1 MATYSR
7 KKEARANKH
16 FGFTTQIPRVSEQDM
31 LDTIEAAIDAGEEP
45 LILMLDRVQDPH
57 NLGAIL
63 RSADASGVH
72 FVIAPVK
79 DAPAI
84 TETVRRIA
92 CGGAE
97 RLPYVQV
104 RNMNNVIRKLK
115 DMNIHIIATSD
126 HKGSV
131 DLWDAQMTGSVAI
144 IMGAE
149 ATGVRRMSAELSDE
163 LIRIPMAGSVECLNV
178 SVATGVCLFE
188 ALRQRTI

>member
-16 FGFTTQIPRVSEQDM
+16 FGFTTQIPQISEPDM
-31 LDTIEAAIDAGEEP
+31 LDTIEEAINAGEEP
-45 LILMLDRVQDPH
+45 LLLLLDRVQDPH

-63 RSADASGVH
+63 RSADAAGVH

-79 DAPAI
+79 EAPRI

-97 RLPYVQV
+97 QLPYVQV

-115 DMNIHIIATSD
+115 DFGVHLIATSD

-131 DLWDAQMTGSVAI
+131 DLWDASMTGPLGI

-163 LIRIPMAGSVECLNV
+163 LIRIPMAGSVDCLNV

-188 ALRQRTI
+188 AMRQRAI

>member
-16 FGFTTQIPRVSEQDM
+16 VGFGTQIPRFSEQEM
-31 LDTIEAAIDAGEEP
+31 LDTIEETIDAGEEP
-45 LILMLDRVQDPH
+45 LILLLDRVQDPH

-63 RSADASGVH
+63 RSADAAGVQ

-79 DAPAI
+79 DAPPI

-97 RLPYVQV
+97 HLPYVQV
-104 RNMNNVIRKLK
+104 RNMNSVIRKLK
-115 DMNIHIIATSD
+115 DMAIHIIATSD

-131 DLWDAQMTGSVAI
+131 DLWEAQMTGSVAI

-163 LIRIPMAGSVECLNV
+163 LIKIPMAGSVECLNV

-188 ALRQRTI
+188 AMRQRV

>member
-16 FGFTTQIPRVSEQDM
+16 FGFTTQIPRFSEQEM
-31 LDTIEAAIDAGEEP
+31 LDTIEEEMDKGVEP

-63 RSADASGVH
+63 RSADASGVM

-79 DAPAI
+79 DAPPI

-97 RLPYVQV
+97 HLPYVQV

-115 DMNIHIIATSD
+115 DLNIHIIATSD

-131 DLWDAQMTGSVAI
+131 DLWDAEMTGPVAI

-163 LIRIPMAGSVECLNV
+163 LIRIPMEGSVECLNV

-188 ALRQRTI
+188 ALRQRS